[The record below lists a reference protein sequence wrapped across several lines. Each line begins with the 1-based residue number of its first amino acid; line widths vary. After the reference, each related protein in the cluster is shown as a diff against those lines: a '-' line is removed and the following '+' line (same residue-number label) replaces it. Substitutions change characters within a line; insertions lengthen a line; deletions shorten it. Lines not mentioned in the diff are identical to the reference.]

1 MMPDILGM
9 ILWPFRWAIEALL
22 VGFHWL
28 LSQLGMNPS
37 DGWTWVLAI
46 TGLVLVVRAA
56 LIAHDTV
63 SPECSAKYGGDVG
76 FVAGL
81 SLRVCR

>member
-1 MMPDILGM
+1 MMPDFLGM

-22 VGFHWL
+22 VGFHTVL
-28 LSQLGMNPS
+28 RALGMGPA

-56 LIAHDTV
+56 LKNWLMPVFTQFRSHELRIALQ
-63 SPECSAKYGGDVG
+63 SSQ
-76 FVAGL
+76 F
-81 SLRVCR
+81 LR